1 MVRIKI
7 VFFVNLG
14 FGFIASF
21 MSTCNSFNTI
31 PWVRFFTIYSYLFIL
46 PWLICLFGFV
56 TGALCAICD
65 VNEYRKCVQEF
76 KIPMIT
82 TLFDTLHAL
91 CNLLLVMP
99 ENLEQVCTGDPLVRF
114 TGRSRLY
121 LSAKFRFVV

>member
-1 MVRIKI
+1 MQQFQYNSMGN
-7 VFFVNLG
+7 VFYN
-14 FGFIASF
+14 
-21 MSTCNSFNTI
+21 
-31 PWVRFFTIYSYLFIL
+31 LFI
-46 PWLICLFGFV
+46 PVYSSLINDCLFGFV